1 MTAAKLAL
9 PLSILVGAAPFLSGC
24 SATSLDAA
32 VKKVFEPERSP
43 QQYMIL
49 AVSDADADVRRQSV
63 GKIATSKQHDKDWAV
78 KGYNAIALLE
88 SDPQAR
94 CVAIRALVQA
104 RDTQATDTCLKIVN
118 HRDQPPQEVRE
129 PEAVVRTEAVTGL
142 ATLSETG
149 VAADKRDAVR
159 DTLLDRLAAD
169 EDKHVRA
176 AAGRGLAFYPTDAVL
191 KALILGL
198 RDEHFT
204 VAYACEGSLVHLTG
218 VTHDC
223 NASAWDGWYE
233 SNRSNLFAKAGQIPD
248 SRRPKYTNRWEKARY
263 KTGQVAEWLWPGPKK
278 TN

>member
-1 MTAAKLAL
+1 MASRENAIRSGLAL
-9 PLSILVGAAPFLSGC
+9 ATLLLSGC
-24 SATSLDAA
+24 SSTSLDSA
-32 VKKVFEPERSP
+32 VKKVFEPERTP

-104 RDTQATDTCLKIVN
+104 RDAQAADTCLKIIN
-118 HRDQPPQEVRE
+118 YKEQPPAEVRE
-129 PEAVVRTEAVTGL
+129 PEGVVRTEAMAGL
-142 ATLSETG
+142 STLSESG

-159 DTLLDRLAAD
+159 TALLERLAAD
-169 EDKHVRA
+169 EDKYVRA
-176 AAGRGLAFYPTDAVL
+176 SAARGLGYYPSDEVVT
-191 KALILGL
+191 ALIGGL
-198 RDEHFT
+198 RDEQFM
-204 VAYACEGSLVHLTG
+204 VVYGCEDSLVRLTG
-218 VTHDC
+218 VTNEC
-223 NASAWDGWYE
+223 NVGAWTAWYE
-233 SNRSNLFAKAGQIPD
+233 ANRANLFAKAGQVPE

-263 KTGQVAEWLWPGPKK
+263 DTGQVAEWLWPGPKK